1 MTLHDLSNKY
11 DFNLTRLAR
20 KARLSLLTV
29 RRFFEGGSVTIKT
42 ASAIINV
49 MPITPDER
57 AALIES
63 LFEPKA

>member
-1 MTLHDLSNKY
+1 MTLQALNNKY

-49 MPITPDER
+49 MPITPEER
-57 AALIES
+57 SALIEN

>member
-1 MTLHDLSNKY
+1 MTLQALNNKY
-11 DFNLTRLAR
+11 DFNQTRLAR

-49 MPITPDER
+49 MPITPEER